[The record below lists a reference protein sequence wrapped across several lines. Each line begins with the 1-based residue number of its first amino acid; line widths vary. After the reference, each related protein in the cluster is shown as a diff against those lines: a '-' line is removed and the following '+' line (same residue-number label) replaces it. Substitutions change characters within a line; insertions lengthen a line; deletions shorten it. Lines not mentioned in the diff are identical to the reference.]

1 MRNEVLFLADLLLDT
16 CREGSMKLRLS
27 AMAVLVTLFLAAGP
41 CFSLTAGGQR
51 NIEMLVKG
59 GPESQKDAAQSIFN
73 GSERDPEVLDV
84 VAEVLLQIYQRPG
97 FIEVDATAWLCK
109 ALGSSGNGRYRMV
122 LQEVADKAAERK
134 VKKYASQALDMLPQ
148 GNTPPYRPG
157 TVNIAKLR
165 NTEVRAQEK
174 PVVTSKSQKTHSAGG
189 DDASFDRI
197 TNGMSMQEVY
207 DLIGQPTA
215 STSRITGKAW
225 APFYYGGDTTRMF
238 ALYKGKGRI
247 VFSNSSRYSSVWRVI
262 EIVRDPAE
270 SGYP

>member
-1 MRNEVLFLADLLLDT
+1 
-16 CREGSMKLRLS
+16 
-27 AMAVLVTLFLAAGP
+27 MAVLLTLFLAGAP
-41 CFSLTAGGQR
+41 CYALTAGGQR

-59 GPESQKDAAQSIFN
+59 GPESQKDAAQSIVN

-84 VAEVLLQIYQRPG
+84 AAEVLLQVYQRPG

-109 ALGSSGNGRYRMV
+109 ALGSSGNGRYRGV
-122 LQEVADKAAERK
+122 LQEVAEKAAERK
-134 VKKYASQALDMLPQ
+134 VKKYATQSLDMLPQ
-148 GNTPPYRPG
+148 GNTAPYHPG
-157 TVNIAKLR
+157 TVNLAKLR
-165 NTEVRAQEK
+165 NTEVRAQER
-174 PVVTSKSQKTHSAGG
+174 PAANSKTQKTRAAGG
-189 DDASFDRI
+189 EGATFDRI

-207 DLIGQPTA
+207 DLIGQPTS

-238 ALYKGKGRI
+238 ALYKGQGRI
-247 VFSNSSRYSSVWRVI
+247 VFSNTSRYATVWRVI